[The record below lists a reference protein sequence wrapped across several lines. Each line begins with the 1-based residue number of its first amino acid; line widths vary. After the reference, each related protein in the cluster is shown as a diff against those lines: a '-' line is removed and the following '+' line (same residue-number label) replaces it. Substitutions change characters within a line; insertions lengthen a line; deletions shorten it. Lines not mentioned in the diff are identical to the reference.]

1 MGRMGWKGECTMSI
15 LKTTVVPLLIVY
27 LHTNSVVRVSWE
39 PGATND
45 SFMVL

>member
-1 MGRMGWKGECTMSI
+1 MST
-15 LKTTVVPLLIVY
+15 LMTTVVPLLIVY
-27 LHTNSVVRVSWE
+27 LHTNSVVRVGWK